1 MKLLKKHYK
10 LLILLL
16 ICLLIFLIYQTTNSN
31 NLNYTALGDGYA
43 QGIDSY
49 GRIDYGYSDFIKD
62 YYTQKNKLYYY
73 SKTFTQKDMSIEML
87 YNYILINKKMKVKS
101 TEKNIRGI
109 LRESDYLTLNIGI
122 NDLLYKFSTTIP
134 LTDNNL
140 DNSLQ
145 EIATSF
151 NKLIFEIKKYYPNN
165 IYVIG
170 YYPSS
175 SYSFLINNY
184 ISKLNNIFKNNK
196 NVIYIDIENIFK
208 TSEFLPNPNSPYP
221 TTAGYKEIANKIIKS
236 MKNEKNLEI

>member
-87 YNYILINKKMKVKS
+87 YNYILINKKMKAKS
-101 TEKNIRGI
+101 TEKNIREL
-109 LRESDYLTLNIGI
+109 LRESDYLTLI
-122 NDLLYKFSTTIP
+122 
-134 LTDNNL
+134 
-140 DNSLQ
+140 
-145 EIATSF
+145 
-151 NKLIFEIKKYYPNN
+151 
-165 IYVIG
+165 
-170 YYPSS
+170 
-175 SYSFLINNY
+175 
-184 ISKLNNIFKNNK
+184 
-196 NVIYIDIENIFK
+196 
-208 TSEFLPNPNSPYP
+208 
-221 TTAGYKEIANKIIKS
+221 
-236 MKNEKNLEI
+236 